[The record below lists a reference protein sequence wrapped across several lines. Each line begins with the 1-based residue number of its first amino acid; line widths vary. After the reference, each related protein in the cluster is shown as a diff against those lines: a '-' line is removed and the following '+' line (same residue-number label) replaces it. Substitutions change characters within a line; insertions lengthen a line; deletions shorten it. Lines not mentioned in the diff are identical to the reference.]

1 MSKIENKAADRKRKR
16 SNETFALTGGERTF
30 ETINLI
36 VLILIGALM
45 LFPFLNMAAKS
56 FSSENAI
63 LTGKVLFWPVG
74 FQTGTYKYVM
84 RQAQFWNSFKVSV
97 LITLM
102 GTAGA
107 MIISCL
113 TAYPLS
119 KTWLYGR
126 KPLLLL
132 FVFTMLFGGGMVPS
146 YLLMRSLGLINTI
159 WVLFVPAMLSVYNM
173 ILLKNF
179 FEDIPESIEES
190 AELDGAGSLRILV
203 SIVLPMSL
211 PAIAT
216 IGLFYAVG
224 FWDNYMSG
232 LLYITKPELKPLQQ
246 YLYEIVTESINV
258 DETLSMD
265 AQENAALNTDAIRSA
280 TIMLACV
287 PIMCVYPFLQ
297 KYFVK
302 GMRVGSVKG

>member
-232 LLYITKPELKPLQQ
+232 LLYITKPDLKPLQQ

-302 GMRVGSVKG
+302 GILVGSLKG

>member
-1 MSKIENKAADRKRKR
+1 MSKSENKAADRKRKR

-74 FQTGTYKYVM
+74 FQTGTYKYVI

-97 LITLM
+97 MITLM

-179 FEDIPESIEES
+179 FEDIPDSIEES

-258 DETLSMD
+258 DKEMSMD
-265 AQENAALNTDAIRSA
+265 AQENAALNTDAFRSA

-287 PIMCVYPFLQ
+287 PIMCVYPFLP

>member
-97 LITLM
+97 MITLM

>member
-16 SNETFALTGGERTF
+16 SNETFALTGGERAF

-56 FSSENAI
+56 FSGESAI
-63 LTGKVLFWPVG
+63 LTGKVLFWPVD

-107 MIISCL
+107 MVVSCL

-159 WVLFVPAMLSVYNM
+159 WVLFVPGMLSVYNM

-232 LLYITKPELKPLQQ
+232 LLYITKPALKPLQQ

>member
-1 MSKIENKAADRKRKR
+1 MSKSENKAADRKRKR

-74 FQTGTYKYVM
+74 FQTGTYKYVI

-97 LITLM
+97 MITLM

-113 TAYPLS
+113 TAYTLS

-179 FEDIPESIEES
+179 FEDIPDSIEES
-190 AELDGAGSLRILV
+190 AELDGAGSLRTLV
-203 SIVLPMSL
+203 SVVLPMSL
-211 PAIAT
+211 PAMAT

-224 FWDNYMSG
+224 YWDNYMSG
-232 LLYITKPELKPLQQ
+232 LMYITDPKLRSLQQ
-246 YLYEIVTESINV
+246 YLYVLVTEAVTVN
-258 DETLSMD
+258 ENMSMD
-265 AQENAALNTDAIRSA
+265 ALENAALNSEAIRAA

>member
-1 MSKIENKAADRKRKR
+1 MSKSENKAADRKRKR

-45 LFPFLNMAAKS
+45 LVPFLNMAAKS

-97 LITLM
+97 MITLM

-132 FVFTMLFGGGMVPS
+132 FVFTILFGGGMVPS

>member
-1 MSKIENKAADRKRKR
+1 MSKNQNKAVDRKRKR

-36 VLILIGALM
+36 VLIIIGALM

-63 LTGKVLFWPVG
+63 LTGRVLFWPVG

-97 LITLM
+97 FITVA

>member
-97 LITLM
+97 MITLM

-232 LLYITKPELKPLQQ
+232 LLYITKPDLKPLQQ

>member
-97 LITLM
+97 MITLM

-232 LLYITKPELKPLQQ
+232 LLYITKPDLKPLQQ

-258 DETLSMD
+258 DKEMSMD

>member
-1 MSKIENKAADRKRKR
+1 MSKSENKAADRKRKR

-63 LTGKVLFWPVG
+63 PTGKVLFWPVG
-74 FQTGTYKYVM
+74 FQTGTYKYVI

-97 LITLM
+97 MITLM

-179 FEDIPESIEES
+179 FEDIPDSIEES

-258 DETLSMD
+258 DKEMSMD

>member
-1 MSKIENKAADRKRKR
+1 MSKSENKAADRKRKR

-74 FQTGTYKYVM
+74 FQTGTYKYVI

-97 LITLM
+97 MITLM

-179 FEDIPESIEES
+179 FEDIPDSIEES

-258 DETLSMD
+258 DKEMSMD
-265 AQENAALNTDAIRSA
+265 AQENAALNTDAIRSE

>member
-1 MSKIENKAADRKRKR
+1 MSKSENKAADRKRKR

-30 ETINLI
+30 ETFNLS

-74 FQTGTYKYVM
+74 FQTGTYKYVI

-97 LITLM
+97 MITLM

-179 FEDIPESIEES
+179 FEDIPDSIEES

-258 DETLSMD
+258 DKEMSMD

>member
-1 MSKIENKAADRKRKR
+1 MGARMMKPGKR
-16 SNETFALTGGERTF
+16 SSAAFGLSPGERALGAVNVF
-30 ETINLI
+30 LLTIIGLMM
-36 VLILIGALM
+36 VL
-45 LFPFLNMAAKS
+45 PFLNTVAKS
-56 FSSENAI
+56 FSSNNAI
-63 LTGKVLFWPVG
+63 TTGKVIFTPVD
-74 FQTGTYKYVM
+74 FQLGTYKYVTG
-84 RQAQFWNSFKVSV
+84 QSQFWDSLRVSV
-97 LITLM
+97 LITLL

-107 MIISCL
+107 MTISCL

-126 KPLLLL
+126 KPVILF
-132 FVFTMLFGGGMVPS
+132 FVFTMLFSGGMVPN
-146 YLLMRSLGLINTI
+146 YLLMRSLGLINTL
-159 WVLFVPAMLSVYNM
+159 WVLFVPGMLSVYNV

-179 FEDIPESIEES
+179 FEDIPEAIEES
-190 AELDGAGSLRILV
+190 AQLDGAGNIRTLI

-211 PAIAT
+211 PALAT

-224 FWDNYMSG
+224 YWDNYMTG
-232 LLYITKPELKPLQQ
+232 LLYITKPDMRPLQT
-246 YLYEIVTESINV
+246 YLYVIVTEAVNV

-265 AQENAALNTDAIRSA
+265 ALENIALNTEAIRAA
-280 TIMLACV
+280 TIVLACV

>member
-1 MSKIENKAADRKRKR
+1 MSKSENKAADRKRKR

-97 LITLM
+97 MITLM

-179 FEDIPESIEES
+179 FEDIPDSIEES

>member
-1 MSKIENKAADRKRKR
+1 MSKIESKAADRKRKR

-97 LITLM
+97 FITVM

-107 MIISCL
+107 MILSCL

-132 FVFTMLFGGGMVPS
+132 FVFTMFFGGGMVPS

>member
-1 MSKIENKAADRKRKR
+1 MKKKKASTAIKLSK
-16 SNETFALTGGERTF
+16 GERVF
-30 ETINLI
+30 ESVNLLL
-36 VLILIGALM
+36 LILIGALM

-74 FQTGTYKYVM
+74 FQLGTYKYVIK
-84 RQAQFWNSFKVSV
+84 QAQFWNSFKVSV
-97 LITLM
+97 VITLM
-102 GTAGA
+102 GTAGS
-107 MIISCL
+107 MIVSCM

-126 KPLLLL
+126 KPLLLV
-132 FVFTMLFGGGMVPS
+132 FIFTMLFGGGMVPN

-159 WVLFVPAMLSVYNM
+159 WVLFLPGMLSVYNM

-179 FEDIPESIEES
+179 FEEIPEAVVES
-190 AELDGAGSLRILV
+190 AELDGAGNLRILA

-224 FWDNYMSG
+224 YWDNYMSG
-232 LLYITKPELKPLQQ
+232 LLYITKPEYKPLQQ
-246 YLYEIVTESINV
+246 YLYQIVTESINV

-280 TIMLACV
+280 TIMLSCV